1 MKILYKYIILIV
13 SSILFFISCNM
24 NDSGAKKMAA
34 TNTISVNS
42 NFNTNTSISN
52 IVFTNNNLITNDN
65 SLTNADLFQNDNLLT
80 NDNLITDD
88 YQEYYI
94 EDIFALNTSLS
105 YVSNTNLYDANL
117 MQSTNAIPNLDIQT
131 YVNYKIV
138 SENGEELDSTT
149 VRVGDSL
156 YLYIDII
163 AKNFDDENKN
173 INIASIINIPSSSS
187 YNVSFLEGHLYNEE
201 TLPYKIIARTSNGE
215 EVITNKY
222 TIKIDI
228 IEKSDIQIYIEFDK
242 YYSSYNF
249 KKVIE
254 VKDKEIP
261 QLDITTSFIYKEY
274 NGGQLSDV
282 KKGNVGNSLYV
293 YIKIIA
299 KNKDINN
306 SSSYIPISIS
316 IPKSD
321 IYKTEFIEGKLSNIK
336 DNSSCDAI
344 IYISNNDLY
353 ENVFVIKIDAIDKVN
368 VPIQMLFSKDYEEHN
383 LKKTVQIEGKRIHKL
398 NITTSFLYKEA
409 FGNQIMEVDKGTVG
423 ESLYFYVKIIAE
435 NKDANDDN
443 LHIPVSINIPSSSK
457 YKVEFMEG
465 KLNNISNNYMY
476 KVIADT
482 YHTDELYESIF
493 VFKIDA
499 VNEVSIPVEIVF
511 PKEYSEFNIKKNIEI
526 SKKIV
531 EVPDI
536 KFNTS
541 FFIGTDV
548 ENTSPLFGQEFKV
561 GDTVY
566 LLIKIKAYNEDGEVI
581 NANINIPM
589 SDRYSSYFYR
599 GNLQSAYKN
608 NTPYKIS
615 ISSSENGNNNEFV
628 IRITAKE
635 DGKIPISVDFG
646 SNYKSYN
653 AVAEINFKKKKFGIF

>member
-52 IVFTNNNLITNDN
+52 IVFTNNNL
-65 SLTNADLFQNDNLLT
+65 LTNN
-80 NDNLITDD
+80 

-94 EDIFALNTSLS
+94 EDVFALNPSLTSI
-105 YVSNTNLYDANL
+105 SNTNFSDNNL
-117 MQSTNAIPNLDIQT
+117 SQSTNAIKIPNLDIQT
-131 YVNYKIV
+131 SVNYKIV
-138 SENGEELDSTT
+138 SENRKESDGST

-228 IEKSDIQIYIEFDK
+228 IEKSDIPIYIEFDK

-249 KKVIE
+249 KKIIE
-254 VKDKEIP
+254 VQDKKIP
-261 QLDITTSFIYKEY
+261 QLDITTSFIYKEHD
-274 NGGQLSDV
+274 GDKLSNV
-282 KKGNVGNSLYV
+282 EKGSGESSLYV

-299 KNKDINN
+299 ENKDVNDDN
-306 SSSYIPISIS
+306 FYIPVTISV
-316 IPKSD
+316 PKSD
-321 IYKTEFIEGKLSNIK
+321 IYKTEFVEGKLSNII
-336 DNSSCDAI
+336 DNSSCEASV
-344 IYISNNDLY
+344 YTSNNGNLY
-353 ENVFVIKIDAIDKVN
+353 ENIFVIKIDAIDKVS
-368 VPIQMLFSKDYEEHN
+368 VPIQMIFPKEYENYN
-383 LKKTVQIEGKRIHKL
+383 LKKNVEIESKKISKL

-409 FGNQIMEVDKGTVG
+409 FGNQLIEVDKGTVG

-465 KLNNISNNYMY
+465 KLSNVSNNYMY
-476 KVIADT
+476 QVIADT
-482 YHTDELYESIF
+482 YHTAELYESVF

-499 VNEVSIPVEIVF
+499 VDEVSIPVEIVF
-511 PKEYSEFNIKKNIEI
+511 PREYSEFNIRKNIEI

-536 KFNTS
+536 QFDTS
-541 FFIGTDV
+541 FYAGKDIKKV
-548 ENTSPLFGQEFKV
+548 QPLSGQEFKV

-566 LLIKIKAYNEDGEVI
+566 LFVKINAYNDDNAI
-581 NANINIPM
+581 SYANINIPI
-589 SDRYSSYFYR
+589 SNEYSLYFTK
-599 GNLQSAYKN
+599 GTIQSTDKN
-608 NTPYKIS
+608 NTPYRIS
-615 ISSSENGNNNEFV
+615 ISSGASGNDNEFV
-628 IRITAKE
+628 IKITAKKAC
-635 DGKIPISVDFG
+635 KIPISVDFG
-646 SNYKSYN
+646 PNYKSYN
-653 AVAEINFKKKKFGIF
+653 AVTEINFRKKIFFFF